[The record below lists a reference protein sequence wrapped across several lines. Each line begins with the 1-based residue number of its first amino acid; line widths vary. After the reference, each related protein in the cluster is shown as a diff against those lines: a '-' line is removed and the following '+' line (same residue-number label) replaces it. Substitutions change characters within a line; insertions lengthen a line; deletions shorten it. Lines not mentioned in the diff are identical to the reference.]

1 MPEFPVTG
9 PVTVQVRVPAGSV
22 EVVAE
27 ERSSA
32 DVDIQPF
39 DGRPESAELA
49 AETRAELRGDTLKI
63 ATPESS
69 GWRGRNGSISVTVH
83 VPIDSSAEAK
93 VASAGTSFHG
103 RLARVEVESASG
115 DVYVELVT
123 GDATVQTASGDVR
136 AGRVEGNLRVKGAS
150 GDLNAQHIGGSLGVK
165 SASGDIEVEALGGDA
180 DIKTASGD
188 VRIGASTRGTLRV
201 NTVSG
206 DVGIGVKS
214 GTGVWLDVGTVSGRT
229 RNGLD
234 MGAGAETSGST
245 GGHDLS
251 LQLRTVSGDIDI
263 HTA

>member
-1 MPEFPVTG
+1 MPEFPLTG
-9 PVTVQVRVPAGSV
+9 PVTVQVRIPAGSV

-49 AETRAELRGDTLKI
+49 AETRAELRGETLKI
-63 ATPESS
+63 ATPDSS
-69 GWRGRNGSISVTVH
+69 GWRRRNGSVAVTVR
-83 VPIDSSAEAK
+83 VPLDSTADAK
-93 VASAGTSFHG
+93 VASADTSFHG

-115 DVYVELVT
+115 DAFLEHVT
-123 GDATVQTASGDVR
+123 GDATIQTASGDVR
-136 AGRVEGNLRVKGAS
+136 TVRVEGDLRVKGAS

-165 SASGDIEVEALGGDA
+165 SASGDVEVEELGGDA
-180 DIKTASGD
+180 EIKTASGD
-188 VRIGASTRGTLRV
+188 VHIGGSSRGTLRV

-206 DVGIGVKS
+206 DVGIGVRS
-214 GTGVWLDVGTVSGRT
+214 GTGVWLDLGTVSGRT

-234 MGAGAETSGST
+234 MGAGGDAGGST
-245 GGHDLS
+245 GGHDLT